1 MLWVR
6 VPHPALVLTVARERA
21 TVGTNKRKTELN
33 SGKRS
38 SFPRF
43 RRVAQFGSALR
54 SGRRGRRFKSCYA
67 DRGAEATEG
76 ARGCGCCHAG
86 VCGGIGGALGVCGWR
101 LCVCARVLSVLVS
114 KLGPVWVGRLRV
126 SAHAGWAGRW
136 CGWCACVPLVGRTVV
151 AWLSL
156 VFVSAP
162 LLFCL
167 RGGIGR
173 HTTLKMWRSCERVG
187 SSPTGGT
194 GTTQNA

>member
-1 MLWVR
+1 MEREVR
-6 VPHPALVLTVARERA
+6 FPVFGVWRSLVARFVRDEEAAGSSPATPTGER
-21 TVGTNKRKTELN
+21 KQR
-33 SGKRS
+33 
-38 SFPRF
+38 
-43 RRVAQFGSALR
+43 
-54 SGRRGRRFKSCYA
+54 
-67 DRGAEATEG
+67 EG

-136 CGWCACVPLVGRTVV
+136 CGWCACVPLVGRIVV

-162 LLFCL
+162 LFLL
-167 RGGIGR
+167 PVWWNGR
-173 HTTLKMWRSCERVG
+173 HARLKSGCPVG
-187 SSPTGGT
+187 RASSSLATGT